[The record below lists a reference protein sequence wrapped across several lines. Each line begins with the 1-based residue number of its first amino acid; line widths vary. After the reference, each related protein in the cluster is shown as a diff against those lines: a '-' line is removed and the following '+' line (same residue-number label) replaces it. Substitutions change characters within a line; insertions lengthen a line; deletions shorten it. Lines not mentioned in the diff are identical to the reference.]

1 MNFFIIFFHIYN
13 VKMSENLAAKHYKE
27 NKKKLQKKLIKDTKT
42 FPKEKEKKKKSD
54 TIWWQKSL
62 RR

>member
-1 MNFFIIFFHIYN
+1 
-13 VKMSENLAAKHYKE
+13 MSENLAAKHYKE

-54 TIWWQKSL
+54 DKNLSEDKNKSFEKNIIE
-62 RR
+62 